1 MFTPEDLLQL
11 KEMGLSEEDVLTQL
25 KYFKE
30 GFPPLSIVSAASV
43 ENGIMR
49 IPQEGET
56 AYINA
61 WNHYRQNDCTIVKFV
76 PASGAASRMFK
87 DLFAL

>member
-43 ENGIMR
+43 ENGIM
-49 IPQEGET
+49 
-56 AYINA
+56 
-61 WNHYRQNDCTIVKFV
+61 
-76 PASGAASRMFK
+76 
-87 DLFAL
+87 

>member
-11 KEMGLSEEDVLTQL
+11 KEMGLSEEEVLTQL

-56 AYINA
+56 AYIDA
-61 WNHYRQNDCTIVKFV
+61 WNHYRQ
-76 PASGAASRMFK
+76 
-87 DLFAL
+87 